1 LPLQPPDHWEEF
13 AGPANWFRLWHPPG
27 WTLTQDGAI
36 TSVTAPDGE
45 ALLMLHAAWSREA
58 TATPLE
64 QLLPVDA
71 FFPSARNVRDLPP
84 LDIDA
89 ECIGRQGE
97 ANMATAQQWWL
108 RPFKQGDWRQWK
120 LWVLRHAPVMIVV
133 SLLHS
138 ADYDAELDAIAAMM
152 LRTLKFADVPAD
164 PPEEFARRVLALAR
178 QKFPLLEAETAADFQ
193 LKLGE
198 SNVNLFNFYRSYLK
212 VPEKFEEIMLPALT
226 TVVQIQGWG
235 SEQSDPP
242 LENIRDRIMPMLY
255 PEEVWKEQFPNFV
268 GQPWVGRLMVLYV
281 VDESHAYWYIRA
293 EQLDKWGIS
302 ADELHDIALENLDD
316 YFDRSPM
323 ELAVA
328 GGEGGPTL
336 VMPTGPDSYNAAR
349 LLSETFRSKLREVIE
364 GTYAVGVP
372 GRDFFVAVG
381 LEPAEMLEHVR
392 QKVRDD
398 YAQMDHPLSRELL
411 LVSPD
416 GVSGF
421 AGEDAPGE

>member
-1 LPLQPPDHWEEF
+1 MSVSPPDHWQ
-13 AGPANWFRLWHPPG
+13 AISGPANWFRLWHPPG
-27 WTLTQDGAI
+27 WTVTQED
-36 TSVTAPDGE
+36 SSTALASPDGE

-58 TATPLE
+58 TTTDLA
-64 QLLPVDA
+64 QLLPIES
-71 FFPSARNVRDLPP
+71 FFPKARNVRVLPP
-84 LDIDA
+84 LDVDFETA
-89 ECIGRQGE
+89 GRQGE
-97 ANMATAQQWWL
+97 TDIATSSQWWL
-108 RPFKQGDWRQWK
+108 RPFKTGDWRQWK
-120 LWVLRHAPVMIVV
+120 IWGLRNGPVMLIA

-138 ADYDAELDAIAAMM
+138 PDYDAELDTIATLM
-152 LRTLKFADVPAD
+152 LRTLEFADPLAD
-164 PPEEFARRVLALAR
+164 PPEEFARRVLALAKD
-178 QKFPLLEAETAADFQ
+178 KFPLLDVEAVADFQ

-198 SNVNLFNFYRSYLK
+198 SSVNLFNFYRSYLK

-255 PEEVWKEQFPNFV
+255 PEDVWKEQFPNFV
-268 GQPWVGRLMVLYV
+268 GQPWVGEMMVLYV
-281 VDESHAYWYIRA
+281 VDESHAYWYIRQDLL
-293 EQLDKWGIS
+293 EKWSIT
-302 ADELHDIALENLDD
+302 ADDLHQIALDNLED
-316 YFDRSPM
+316 YFEQHPM

-328 GGEGGPTL
+328 GGEGGPTI

-349 LLSETFRSKLREVIE
+349 LLSESFRDKLRGVME
-364 GTYAVGVP
+364 GTFAVGLP

-381 LEPAEMLEHVR
+381 LEPDEMLDHVR

-398 YAQMDHPLSRELL
+398 YKQMDHPLSQELL

-421 AGEDAPGE
+421 SGS